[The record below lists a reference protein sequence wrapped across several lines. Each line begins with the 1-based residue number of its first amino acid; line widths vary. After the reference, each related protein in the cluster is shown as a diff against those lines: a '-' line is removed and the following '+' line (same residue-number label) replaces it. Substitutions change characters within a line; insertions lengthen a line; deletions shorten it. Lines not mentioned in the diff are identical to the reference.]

1 MYGAVLAEAAV
12 RDFGSLER
20 VLLYPG
26 QGGAV

>member
-1 MYGAVLAEAAV
+1 MSGGFLAEAAV
-12 RDFGSLER
+12 GDFGSLER